1 MDGFSSLIVLQGL
14 GLMAISGVAV
24 LMFFLVTRSWWSSAN
39 VNWQAGWI
47 KRPTGL

>member
-24 LMFFLVTRSWWSSAN
+24 LMFFWLRAAGD
-39 VNWQAGWI
+39 QAQTLIG
-47 KRPTGL
+47 RQAELSGQLG

>member
-24 LMFFLVTRSWWSSAN
+24 LMYFFGYAQLV
-39 VNWQAGWI
+39 I
-47 KRPTGL
+47 KRKR